1 MEQMKNTK
9 EAIIAL
15 LVLGKF
21 VADRVKDGVQL
32 EDALA
37 LGQALMTEG
46 EFKTLV
52 QSGYEGMDKIGEEF
66 ADFNLVKGLELVQII
81 PKMVEI
87 LQAK

>member
-15 LVLGKF
+15 LILGKF

-52 QSGYEGMDKIGEEF
+52 QAGYADMDKIGEEF

>member
-15 LVLGKF
+15 LILGKF

-37 LGQALMTEG
+37 LGQALMVEG

-52 QSGYEGMDKIGEEF
+52 QAGYADMDKIGEEF
-66 ADFNLVKGLELVQII
+66 SDFNLTKGLELVQII

-87 LQAK
+87 IQAK